1 MKQFYWKRLRLA
13 GVEVVAPV
21 ATNLENGVLA
31 YLEKGM
37 RMQPGEEVHSTKVNG
52 RTVYAV
58 KMYTKSGKTV
68 TKFIVSEF

>member
-1 MKQFYWKRLRLA
+1 MKQFYWKRMALA
-13 GVEVVAPV
+13 GAEVVAPV
-21 ATNLENGVLA
+21 ATNLEDGLLA

-37 RMQPGEEVHSTKVNG
+37 HMQPGEEVRSAKVNG

-68 TKFIVSEF
+68 TKFIVAEK